1 MGDAARAG
9 HAGRQDGRPALPRV
23 QQLHRQELGD
33 KYAWTSKLYNGA
45 AVCQMAMGRY
55 EDAEKDLVEAINKD
69 SKDPDTLQNLAVCAL
84 HLGKPTTRFVNQ
96 LKTLTPKPAAI
107 AALEE
112 FEKQFDAANAA
123 YATA

>member
-1 MGDAARAG
+1 M
-9 HAGRQDGRPALPRV
+9 
-23 QQLHRQELGD
+23 
-33 KYAWTSKLYNGA
+33 
-45 AVCQMAMGRY
+45 
-55 EDAEKDLVEAINKD
+55 
-69 SKDPDTLQNLAVCAL
+69 CAL